1 MKGTITLKIVA
12 APNTKTQVLIEKT
25 NVQMPISE
33 MRIFKNIVESME
45 ETIDKLNGY
54 SEVKLT

>member
-1 MKGTITLKIVA
+1 MKGNITLKIVA

-25 NVQMPISE
+25 DAQMPISE

-54 SEVKLT
+54 SEVK